1 MEWKLVDTVKYLV
14 KSEMSILRDLDN
26 CDFGYAFDGS
36 NITARLFVLTNV
48 VPFVLFW
55 GGALLPVFTE
65 NRIAFVLALV
75 PFLVWTSILRMMG
88 GNYSVVF
95 ISVYCGFF
103 TSLFITVLY
112 IAAVIITGNVDI
124 FGPFFGTHVMMMI
137 NIFTFGWLMFFEIYS
152 R

>member
-88 GNYSVVF
+88 GNYSVDFRLLRLFYVPFHYGFVHCGSNYNGKCRYFWTVF
-95 ISVYCGFF
+95 RHTC
-103 TSLFITVLY
+103 
-112 IAAVIITGNVDI
+112 NDDD
-124 FGPFFGTHVMMMI
+124 
-137 NIFTFGWLMFFEIYS
+137 
-152 R
+152 